1 LVEGFRDILGDNLR
15 GIYLHG
21 SLALGCFNPAR
32 SDIDVL
38 VVMAEPLD
46 TDTKL
51 LVADLLLHVSCAPY
65 PVELHVL
72 TRSQLND
79 WRHPSPF
86 EMHYGE
92 SHRETLALDPLTA
105 LQTMS
110 STDRDLAAHVTIA
123 REAGIA
129 VIGPPSEEVLPKVP
143 FAHYRDALGTDLTW
157 ARGVRSA
164 LYGILSPCR
173 VWATLETGALHS
185 KASGAAWA
193 LERLPD
199 DLKPLVKTALASYT
213 GAGES
218 IDFDESARQR
228 LLDYIEARLPE

>member
-1 LVEGFRDILGDNLR
+1 MVEGCRDILGDKLR
-15 GIYLHG
+15 GVYLHG

-38 VVMAEPLD
+38 VVVDEPLD

-51 LVADLLLHVSCAPY
+51 LVADLLLHVSSAPY

-72 TRSQLND
+72 TGNQLED

-86 EMHYGE
+86 ESHYSE
-92 SHRETLALDPLTA
+92 MHREALALDPVTA
-105 LQTMS
+105 LQMMS

-123 REAGIA
+123 RDTGIA
-129 VIGPPSEEVLPKVP
+129 VFGPPSEEVFPDIP
-143 FAHYRDALGTDLTW
+143 FEHYRDALGTDLAW
-157 ARGVRSA
+157 ARDVRSA
-164 LYGILSPCR
+164 LYGILTPCR

-193 LERLPD
+193 LERLPE
-199 DLKPLVKTALASYT
+199 DLKPLVETALASYT
-213 GAGES
+213 GAGEP
-218 IDFDESARQR
+218 IDFDEDTRQR
-228 LLDYIEARLPE
+228 LLDYVEARLPQ